1 MPETDQTNG
10 QEQDAV
16 IWIGRTL
23 AILHRGQK
31 TLRSDLRKSVFPN
44 GLKVVKRA
52 TGESA
57 LTMSESMDSKMG
69 KG

>member
-1 MPETDQTNG
+1 MPETDPFNG
-10 QEQDAV
+10 QEQDAL

-23 AILHRGQK
+23 AILHTGPK
-31 TLRSDLRKSVFPN
+31 TLQSDLRKSSFTN

-52 TGESA
+52 MGESA
-57 LTMSESMDSKMG
+57 LLVSESMDSKMG